1 MNQLEIQFFWPLT
14 EQIPLGLDYANC
26 EKPKLYT
33 GMLVAGSMN
42 IGAGSMNIGIGA
54 TSTTTYA
61 LHVDGKISMNADE
74 MTFKTSKKP
83 NIIRRALFNV
93 MGIKLEKK

>member
-14 EQIPLGLDYANC
+14 EQMPLELDYSNC

-33 GMLVAGSMN
+33 GTLLAGAINVGIWNSTPTYETQI
-42 IGAGSMNIGIGA
+42 IGNLSI
-54 TSTTTYA
+54 
-61 LHVDGKISMNADE
+61 DADKT
-74 MTFKTSKKP
+74 TFKTSTKP

>member
-1 MNQLEIQFFWPLT
+1 MSQLEIQFFWPLT
-14 EQIPLGLDYANC
+14 EQIPLELDYANC

-42 IGAGSMNIGIGA
+42 FGIGA
-54 TSTTTYA
+54 TSTTYA

-83 NIIRRALFNV
+83 NIIRRALFNI

>member
-14 EQIPLGLDYANC
+14 EQISLELDYSNC

-33 GMLVAGSMN
+33 STLLTGAINVGIWNSTYETQTQI
-42 IGAGSMNIGIGA
+42 IGNLSI
-54 TSTTTYA
+54 
-61 LHVDGKISMNADE
+61 DADK
-74 MTFKTSKKP
+74 TIFKTSKKP